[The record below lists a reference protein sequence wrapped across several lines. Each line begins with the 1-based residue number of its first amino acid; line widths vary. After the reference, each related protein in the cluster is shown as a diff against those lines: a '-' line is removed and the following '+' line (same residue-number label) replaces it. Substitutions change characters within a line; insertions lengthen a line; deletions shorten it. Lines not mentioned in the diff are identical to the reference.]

1 LALFIASSFGL
12 AALVDAWFLSVVGGR
27 GDALLLPLLSQAW
40 GLLRMYTPTVGAL
53 LALKASGRGAAGELR
68 SYLGSV
74 RRALAGFLL
83 APLLAYF
90 AVGVYVALGLALGL
104 VDLGKPARVV
114 AEQLAQRA
122 GLRIPEEAAR
132 LLLLAQFP
140 LAYVA
145 ALTINA
151 LFALGE
157 ELGWRGYM
165 YRRLGSR
172 PDLRSTLAI
181 GVVWGLWHAT
191 AIGLLDHN
199 YPALRW
205 AGIPLFA
212 IFCTLL
218 AALMLPL
225 VERSG
230 SVLPAVSLHGA
241 VNALWG
247 FTVLV
252 TRVEGAAG
260 EALGGLGVLGLA
272 SLAATWLALRAA
284 LPKLARAA

>member
-1 LALFIASSFGL
+1 LFIASSFGL
-12 AALVDAWFLSVVGGR
+12 AVLVDAWFLSVVGSCGN
-27 GDALLLPLLSQAW
+27 AFLLSLFGQAW

-90 AVGVYVALGLALGL
+90 AVGVYVVLGFALGL
-104 VDLGKPARVV
+104 VDLGKPVRVV

-122 GLRIPEEAAR
+122 GLRIPEEGVR

-145 ALTINA
+145 ALTVNA

-181 GVVWGLWHAT
+181 GAVWGLWHAT
-191 AIGLLDHN
+191 AIGLLGHN

-205 AGIPLFA
+205 AGVPLFA

-218 AALMLPL
+218 TALMLPL

-247 FTVLV
+247 FTALV

-272 SLAATWLALRAA
+272 SLAATWLTLRAA
-284 LPKLARAA
+284 LLKLARAA